1 MALPLWNSKTAHT
14 TQLCLHP
21 NDGVSLRFFV
31 GVDILQTST
40 DCFVFFPQNVVE
52 KFSLCQVRCFSVL
65 VVWLRFFG
73 AVSPRMT
80 KNQRQ
85 NHKEPNTLF
94 VEPRKM
100 SSQQKGAT
108 CFYLTTP
115 FFPVHRQPF
124 VATFAVF
131 AIAKRFCC
139 DDVSVRFL

>member
-1 MALPLWNSKTAHT
+1 MSGPFFGAISGIELAFLGAR
-14 TQLCLHP
+14 CLVNAFWCP
-21 NDGVSLRFFV
+21 FCLRFGLIALSF
-31 GVDILQTST
+31 S
-40 DCFVFFPQNVVE
+40 PQNVVE

-65 VVWLRFFG
+65 VVWLMFFG
-73 AVSPRMT
+73 AFSPRMT

-124 VATFAVF
+124 VATFADV

-139 DDVSVRFL
+139 DDVSVRFF